1 MSDPQAIKRRLG
13 TDADQRQ
20 HTRKALEALHP
31 NIGVFRHPDHTPT
44 GYDLAS
50 EFGGILDHLT
60 NFNLAKASTSAVEAI
75 YGTAD
80 GMVLFWAHHEKLL
93 VVDRKLGFMGGLDM
107 CESSTCSQHD
117 FDSGN

>member
-1 MSDPQAIKRRLG
+1 MSYV
-13 TDADQRQ
+13 Q

-50 EFGGILDHLT
+50 ELGGTFTHLT
-60 NFNLAKASTSAVEAI
+60 NFDLAKASSKAI
-75 YGTAD
+75 QALYGTAD

-93 VVDRKLGFMGGLDM
+93 VVDRKVGFMGGLDLCM
-107 CESSTCSQHD
+107 LT
-117 FDSGN
+117 FRDSPFPVPEHPLF

>member
-1 MSDPQAIKRRLG
+1 
-13 TDADQRQ
+13 
-20 HTRKALEALHP
+20 LHP

-50 EFGGILDHLT
+50 ELGETIGHLT
-60 NFNLAKASTSAVEAI
+60 NFDLAKVSGNALKSL

-80 GMVLFWAHHEKLL
+80 DIVLFWAHHEKLL

-107 CESSTCSQHD
+107 CRSLLASRRDIS
-117 FDSGN
+117 

>member
-1 MSDPQAIKRRLG
+1 M
-13 TDADQRQ
+13 
-20 HTRKALEALHP
+20 HP

-50 EFGGILDHLT
+50 ELGQTLTHLT
-60 NFNLAKASTSAVEAI
+60 NFDLAKASGDAIKAI

-93 VVDRKLGFMGGLDM
+93 VIDRKLVFMGGLDM
-107 CESSTCSQHD
+107 CQCFHASLAPLSS
-117 FDSGN
+117 N